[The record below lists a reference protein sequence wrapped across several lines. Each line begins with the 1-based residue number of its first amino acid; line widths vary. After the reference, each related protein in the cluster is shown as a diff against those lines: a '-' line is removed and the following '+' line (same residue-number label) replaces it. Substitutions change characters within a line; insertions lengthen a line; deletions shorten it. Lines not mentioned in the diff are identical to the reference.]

1 MAGQGMRKAA
11 LGPDTQEAS
20 CGNRCAALVGWEAGP
35 AALGLGLGLGL
46 LCEAPFL
53 LFGPWS
59 RPPGHRLFILLPRSS
74 LHPTTSPLRR

>member
-1 MAGQGMRKAA
+1 MGTGVRHWWGGR
-11 LGPDTQEAS
+11 L
-20 CGNRCAALVGWEAGP
+20 GP
-35 AALGLGLGLGL
+35 AALGLGL

-59 RPPGHRLFILLPRSS
+59 RPPGHCLFILLPRSS